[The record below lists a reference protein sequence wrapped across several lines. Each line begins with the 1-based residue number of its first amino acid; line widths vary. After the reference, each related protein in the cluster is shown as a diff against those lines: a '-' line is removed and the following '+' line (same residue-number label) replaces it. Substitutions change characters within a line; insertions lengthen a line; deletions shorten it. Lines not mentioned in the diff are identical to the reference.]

1 MRKLTLLALLTVV
14 FLFLAQPILAGPYDD
29 FPYYARIFVTEN
41 SGQDLQNYPLKI
53 RVDWKLGMKA
63 DFSDLRFT
71 YINSSTLEETPICYW
86 IESYSEYSYADV
98 WVFIPYIPA
107 NETVELKMYY
117 GNEQAESQSNYD
129 CVFQG
134 ILLIE
139 DDFTTDQGW
148 VFENKTEADSGKTV
162 DAYGVLNTTLGQYE
176 LYLEGDPKDY
186 ETFYLRI
193 CKTLD
198 ILYDGTLNITVK
210 YIHTY
215 YGSDEMTSRVWLDSD
230 TVFSKDWYH
239 EGTELQERNFEVTV
253 SASSRD
259 FKIGFYFDG
268 TQAISEGTYNMN
280 ITYVKVRLIPQ
291 VSPAPSYGI
300 VYMEP
305 SEYISLEPVTV
316 SIGEAN
322 VTGVSFGALDL
333 PSAFYVAAAYEIGK
347 YMLFAVPIIFLLIG
361 SRRLSAISIFIACG
375 LALLINH
382 ATGTVF
388 FNEQVVGVVAF
399 IGVLALF
406 AEESK
411 HRR

>member
-41 SGQDLQNYPLKI
+41 SGQDLRNYPLKI

-86 IESYSEYSYADV
+86 VESYSEYSYADV

-117 GNEQAESQSNYD
+117 GNEQAESQSNHD

-134 ILLIE
+134 ILLLE
-139 DDFTTDQGW
+139 DNFTTDQGW
-148 VFENKTEADSGKTV
+148 LFENYTLAEPGYTITVTYGLDTANGRYYIDVSGVPKRYETLYERIYKSLSVPYGGRLNVTV
-162 DAYGVLNTTLGQYE
+162 TFSVQGLTSSNWYTKVWLGSSE
-176 LYLEGDPKDY
+176 LY
-186 ETFYLRI
+186 
-193 CKTLD
+193 
-198 ILYDGTLNITVK
+198 
-210 YIHTY
+210 
-215 YGSDEMTSRVWLDSD
+215 
-230 TVFSKDWYH
+230 SKDWSAS
-239 EGTELQERNFEVTV
+239 GTFTGNIEVDV
-253 SASSRD
+253 SAGTYD
-259 FKIGFYFDG
+259 FKVGQEHEFTSAVSVD
-268 TQAISEGTYNMN
+268 TNLN
-280 ITYVKVRLIPQ
+280 ITYVKVRLIPE

-305 SEYISLEPVTV
+305 SEYISLKPVTV
-316 SIGEAN
+316 SIGSAN

-333 PSAFYVAAAYEIGK
+333 PSAFYVAAAYETGK

-361 SRRLSAISIFIACG
+361 SRRMSAVSIFIACG

-382 ATGTVF
+382 ATGTEF

-411 HRR
+411 HR

>member
-1 MRKLTLLALLTVV
+1 MRKLTLLALLTIV
-14 FLFLAQPILAGPYDD
+14 FFFLAQPILAGPYDD

-41 SGQDLQNYPLKI
+41 SGQDLENYPLKI

-98 WVFIPYIPA
+98 WVFIPYLPA

-139 DDFTTDQGW
+139 DDFTSDKGW
-148 VFENKTEADSGKTV
+148 TNETV
-162 DAYGVLNTTLGQYE
+162 GDYWEHYLDTANGCFVLNMTNDAVAGDYDYIVKSLTVPYDGWLNISLTYDWYSGE
-176 LYLEGDPKDY
+176 ASGDPKAKVFADTSEVY
-186 ETFYLRI
+186 SKDLPIAEGTFETYS
-193 CKTLD
+193 T
-198 ILYDGTLNITVK
+198 TVK
-210 YIHTY
+210 ADI
-215 YGSDEMTSRVWLDSD
+215 
-230 TVFSKDWYH
+230 K
-239 EGTELQERNFEVTV
+239 EGTRNI
-253 SASSRD
+253 
-259 FKIGFYFDG
+259 KIGFYYASG
-268 TQAISEGTYNMN
+268 TTSGTVQTMYVK
-280 ITYVKVRLIPQ
+280 YVKVRLIPQ

-316 SIGEAN
+316 SIGSAN

-333 PSAFYVAAAYEIGK
+333 PSAFYIAAAYEIGK

-411 HRR
+411 HR

>member
-1 MRKLTLLALLTVV
+1 MKTAKVLITLLVISFIV
-14 FLFLAQPILAGPYDD
+14 FNFIPVNVKAGPYDD
-29 FPYYARIFVTEN
+29 WPYYLRIFVTEN
-41 SGQDLQNYPLKI
+41 SGQDLRNYPLKVRI
-53 RVDWKLGMKA
+53 DWQPGMKS

-71 YINSSTLEETPICYW
+71 YINSTTYEETPICYW
-86 IESYSEYSYADV
+86 IEGYNEYEYVDV
-98 WVFIPYIPA
+98 WIFIPYLPA
-107 NETVELKMYY
+107 NGTVEIKAYY
-117 GNEQAESQSNYD
+117 GNSLAQSQSNYD

-134 ILLIE
+134 ILLLE
-139 DDFTTDQGW
+139 DNFTTDHGW
-148 VFENKTEADSGKTV
+148 TNETVGNYWEHYLDTTNGCFVLNMTNDAVAGDYDYIVKSLTVPYDGWLNISLTYDWYSGK
-162 DAYGVLNTTLGQYE
+162 AS
-176 LYLEGDPKDY
+176 GDPKAKVFADTSEVY
-186 ETFYLRI
+186 SKDLPIAEGTFETYS
-193 CKTLD
+193 T
-198 ILYDGTLNITVK
+198 TVK
-210 YIHTY
+210 ADI
-215 YGSDEMTSRVWLDSD
+215 
-230 TVFSKDWYH
+230 K
-239 EGTELQERNFEVTV
+239 EGTRNI
-253 SASSRD
+253 
-259 FKIGFYFDG
+259 KIGFYYASG
-268 TQAISEGTYNMN
+268 TTSGTVQTMYVK
-280 ITYVKVRLIPQ
+280 YVKVRLIPQ

>member
-86 IESYSEYSYADV
+86 VESYSEYSYADV

-134 ILLIE
+134 ILLLE
-139 DDFTTDQGW
+139 DNFTTDQGW
-148 VFENKTEADSGKTV
+148 LFENYTLAEPGYTVTVTYGLDTENKRYYINVDGTVKRYETQYARMYKSISVPYDGKLNVTV
-162 DAYGVLNTTLGQYE
+162 NYSIDGKYTDDWLIKVWLGTEE
-176 LYLEGDPKDY
+176 LY
-186 ETFYLRI
+186 
-193 CKTLD
+193 
-198 ILYDGTLNITVK
+198 
-210 YIHTY
+210 
-215 YGSDEMTSRVWLDSD
+215 
-230 TVFSKDWYH
+230 SKDFTSTGSFTVNV
-239 EGTELQERNFEVTV
+239 ENTV
-253 SASSRD
+253 SAGTYD
-259 FKIGFYFDG
+259 FKIGHEWYIRAEE
-268 TQAISEGTYNMN
+268 TWYQYLNV
-280 ITYVKVRLIPQ
+280 TYVKVRLIPE